1 MESEIL
7 GRYGYRTQSIDVEGL
22 KGRGWRKSS
31 FVLLKLPKCMMDSF
45 AIVKRFRPQFVLGV
59 GGYSSGPLCVASRI
73 MGVPTAIHE
82 QNSFP
87 GITNRLL
94 CRFADRVFISFDES
108 RDHFPAGKVVLTG
121 NPVREDLL
129 SKKDLPRTD
138 GKSFTVL
145 VLGGSQGA
153 KAINKAFVEA
163 LDHLRVLGRDL
174 DVIHQTGPTDFERV
188 TKEYSE
194 RDLRGEVV
202 AFIQEM
208 ASAYHR
214 AHLVVSRA
222 GATTLFE
229 LAALGKPSILI
240 PYPFAAN
247 QHQETNARALALLGG
262 AEVIDQ
268 KDLTGERLG
277 QALVRYMDDPSALK
291 EMGERARRMAR
302 PDAAKT
308 IVDHL
313 LEMAR

>member
-1 MESEIL
+1 
-7 GRYGYRTQSIDVEGL
+7 
-22 KGRGWRKSS
+22 
-31 FVLLKLPKCMMDSF
+31 
-45 AIVKRFRPQFVLGV
+45 
-59 GGYSSGPLCVASRI
+59 
-73 MGVPTAIHE
+73 
-82 QNSFP
+82 
-87 GITNRLL
+87 
-94 CRFADRVFISFDES
+94 
-108 RDHFPAGKVVLTG
+108 
-121 NPVREDLL
+121 
-129 SKKDLPRTD
+129 
-138 GKSFTVL
+138 
-145 VLGGSQGA
+145 
-153 KAINKAFVEA
+153 
-163 LDHLRVLGRDL
+163 
-174 DVIHQTGPTDFERV
+174 
-188 TKEYSE
+188 
-194 RDLRGEVV
+194 
-202 AFIQEM
+202 M